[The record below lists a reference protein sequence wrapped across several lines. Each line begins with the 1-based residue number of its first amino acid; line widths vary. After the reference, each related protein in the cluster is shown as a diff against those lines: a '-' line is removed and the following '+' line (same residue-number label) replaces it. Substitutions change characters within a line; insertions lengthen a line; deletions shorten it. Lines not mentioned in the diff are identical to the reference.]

1 MATIYVMEAANLFAG
16 SADPTKSKHLTLQ
29 ELKLPALQASY
40 QEHMAGGAPVQIEIE
55 TGIQKLE
62 PTFKLLG
69 WDPDV
74 LIQFGLGSQIKN
86 TFTAYGVIVDRR
98 TGRKI
103 EAKAVIEGR
112 LGKVE
117 ADTFK
122 RGDLQTH
129 DYAIN
134 EVTHYEL
141 FFDNTEKFYWDFF
154 TNIVRVNGISQNDN
168 ANAILRIAQAV

>member
-1 MATIYVMEAANLFAG
+1 MATIYVMEAANLFCG
-16 SADPTKSKHLTLQ
+16 SADPTKSKHLSLQ
-29 ELKLPALQASY
+29 ELKLPALQATY

-74 LIQFGLGSQIKN
+74 LILFGLGSQIKQQ
-86 TFTAYGVIVDRR
+86 FTAYGVIVDRR

-103 EAKAVIEGR
+103 EAKAIIEGR

-122 RGDLQTH
+122 RGDLMTH
-129 DYAIN
+129 DYTIN

-141 FFDNTEKFYWDFF
+141 FFDNTERFFFDFF
-154 TNIVRVNGISQNDN
+154 TNTVRVNGISQNDN
-168 ANAILRIAQAV
+168 SNAILRIAQAT